1 MDDSLFDDDAD
12 GFGDDDL
19 LDLCTQNDLEATNP
33 KSDSPKTDDPK
44 TDNPTT
50 DADDDTSPTSEML
63 TCLRTNFGHSSFK
76 PLQWSTVRSVMTE
89 RRDQCV
95 VMATGYGKSLIYQV
109 K

>member
-19 LDLCTQNDLEATNP
+19 LDLCSENVDLDT
-33 KSDSPKTDDPK
+33 PKTDDVKSDTDTK
-44 TDNPTT
+44 TE
-50 DADDDTSPTSEML
+50 ARPTSAML
-63 TCLRTNFGHSSFK
+63 ECLRSNFGHASFK
-76 PLQWSTVRSVMTE
+76 SLQWSTIRSVMTE

-109 K
+109 SKNVL